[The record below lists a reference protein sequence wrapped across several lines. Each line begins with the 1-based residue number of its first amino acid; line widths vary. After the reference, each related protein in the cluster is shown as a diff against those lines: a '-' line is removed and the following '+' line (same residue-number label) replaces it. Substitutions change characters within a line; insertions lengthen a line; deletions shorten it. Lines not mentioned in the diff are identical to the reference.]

1 MQLLT
6 DFSTAAIFRSLP
18 RSPVVI
24 PLRWRLDS
32 LHCVN
37 TAILQLRFYFW
48 RSRQRDPNLASRVG
62 GDPRLCFCGVKTP
75 SFWMYCVLLFRLLPL
90 SFLPNVY
97 RTLHFTRSLHWQW
110 EKKKPKSN
118 EHTPPHTSDLT
129 NTEFSDWTPLF
140 ALWVVHGETVVVLGI
155 RSV

>member
-62 GDPRLCFCGVKTP
+62 GDPRLCFCGLKTFECTVCFC
-75 SFWMYCVLLFRLLPL
+75 SGCFHWVSSL
-90 SFLPNVY
+90 
-97 RTLHFTRSLHWQW
+97 TFTGHYISL
-110 EKKKPKSN
+110 EVCTDSGRKKNPKSN

-129 NTEFSDWTPLF
+129 NTEFSDWKPLF